1 MPLRRLSS
9 SSTPLFKFVWPV
21 GFLGFIGFFLAQ
33 SLLGRD
39 VRWGSGITPFW
50 GNAILAGLLLLGLAV
65 VATWSIPLKRVDY
78 DGKIL
83 HISNY
88 LSTDQVAVN
97 QVSSVK
103 VYGEFHR
110 NERPTVKLR
119 FRDRTRFGRHIA
131 FIAASPELLDDFC
144 RSLGLDVT
152 VQR

>member
-1 MPLRRLSS
+1 MHLRRLSS

-21 GFLGFIGFFLAQ
+21 GFLGFIGYFLAK
-33 SLLGRD
+33 SLLGFD
-39 VRWGSGITPFW
+39 VRWGTGITPFW
-50 GNAILAGLLLLGLAV
+50 GNVILAGLLLVGLAIA
-65 VATWSIPLKRVDY
+65 ATLSIPLKRVDY
-78 DGKIL
+78 DGARL

-103 VYGEFHR
+103 VYGEFRR

-144 RSLGLDVT
+144 RSLGPDVA
-152 VQR
+152 VKR

>member
-1 MPLRRLSS
+1 MHLRRLSS
-9 SSTPLFKFVWPV
+9 PSTPIFKFVWPA
-21 GFLGFIGFFLAQ
+21 GFLGFIGYFLAQ
-33 SLLGRD
+33 SLLGLD
-39 VRWGSGITPFW
+39 VRWGPGITPFW
-50 GNAILAGLLLLGLAV
+50 GNVILAGLLLLGLAV
-65 VATWSIPLKRVDY
+65 AVTWSIPLKRIDY
-78 DGKIL
+78 DGVSL

-103 VYGEFHR
+103 VYGKFYR

-131 FIAASPELLDDFC
+131 FIAASPELLDEFC